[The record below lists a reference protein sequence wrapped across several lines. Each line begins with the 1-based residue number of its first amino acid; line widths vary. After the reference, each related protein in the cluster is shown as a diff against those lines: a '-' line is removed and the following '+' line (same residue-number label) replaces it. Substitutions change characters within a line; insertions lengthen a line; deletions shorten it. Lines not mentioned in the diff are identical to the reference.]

1 MKDVELTQIVKEVQK
16 DIGQFELLYS
26 QIINKVY
33 FWCYTVIGND
43 ADAKD
48 AAQEAMI
55 RIYKNVAKLKEPENF
70 TSWMY
75 VIVRNACY
83 NYLRYHKSESKTL
96 MNSGDFVDAFDVN
109 VKEERKYVLPEEAY
123 NLKEMK
129 ELVSKF
135 VSELPRKQREAISLF
150 YLDEF
155 KIEEIANLL
164 QCPVGSVKSRLHD
177 GRKKLQEKV
186 NDYQEENDMK
196 LYEMVFIPFL
206 GLILREYRATICAR
220 QTLNYDET
228 IYKGNSVKN
237 IYKNIVSSKI
247 IIISSLMSI
256 VILSMIVPLFVN
268 NKSTTDNYLN
278 NGSLFNIEMYNKLKE
293 NPYIEDIVYLTFP
306 TRTTVDVSIILKQDF
321 SKDEIK
327 ITHGEEEL
335 SFDKKENELFVQVK
349 ENGEYTISVKN
360 ENTIFTIDRIDEY
373 APEFHGIINYD
384 NYIQLMIN
392 DEQLQVN
399 YETSFIEHEG
409 KFYSIGNDLRVDGKF
424 NGTVKITLFHKDGYF
439 MKYSIDLK

>member
-135 VSELPRKQREAISLF
+135 VSELPRKQREAITLF

-196 LYEMVFIPFL
+196 LYGIVFIPFL
-206 GLILREYRATICAR
+206 GLILNEYRETICAR
-220 QTLNYDET
+220 QTLDYDET
-228 IYKGNSVKN
+228 IYKGKSAKKS
-237 IYKNIVSSKI
+237 YKKIASSKI
-247 IIISSLMSI
+247 IISSLVLI
-256 VILSMIVPLFVN
+256 VIIILITPLFEN
-268 NKSTTDNYLN
+268 NKSETDDYLS
-278 NGSLFNIEMYNKLKE
+278 NGSLFNLEMYNKLKE

-321 SKDEIK
+321 SKEEIK
-327 ITHGEEEL
+327 ITQGKKEL
-335 SFDKKENELFVQVK
+335 SFEKNNNELFIQVE
-349 ENGEYTISVKN
+349 ENGEYTISIKN
-360 ENTIFTIDRIDEY
+360 ENTTFTIDRIDEY
-373 APEFHGIINYD
+373 APDFLGIINYD
-384 NYIQLMIN
+384 NYIQLMID
-392 DEQLQVN
+392 DEQSQVN
-399 YETSFIEHEG
+399 YETSFIEYEG
-409 KFYSIGNDLRVDGKF
+409 EHYSFGNNLRVDGRF
-424 NGTVKITLFHKDGYF
+424 NGIVKITLFHKDGYF
-439 MKYSIDLK
+439 LKYSINLK

>member
-135 VSELPRKQREAISLF
+135 VSELPRKQREAITLF

-186 NDYQEENDMK
+186 NDYQEENDTK
-196 LYEMVFIPFL
+196 LYGIVFIPFL
-206 GLILREYRATICAR
+206 GLILKEYRETICAR
-220 QTLNYDET
+220 QTLDYDET
-228 IYKGNSVKN
+228 IYRGESAKKS
-237 IYKNIVSSKI
+237 YKKIASSKI
-247 IIISSLMSI
+247 IISSLVLI
-256 VILSMIVPLFVN
+256 VIFILITPLFVN
-268 NKSTTDNYLN
+268 NKSETDDYLS
-278 NGSLFNIEMYNKLKE
+278 NGSLFNLEMYNKLKE

-321 SKDEIK
+321 SKEEIK
-327 ITHGEEEL
+327 ITQEKKEL
-335 SFDKKENELFVQVK
+335 SFEKKNNELLVQVE
-349 ENGEYTISVKN
+349 ENGEYTISIKN

-373 APEFHGIINYD
+373 APEFLGIINYD

-392 DEQLQVN
+392 DEQSQVN
-399 YETSFIEHEG
+399 YETSFIEYEG
-409 KFYSIGNDLRVDGKF
+409 EHYSFGNDLRVEGRF

>member
-109 VKEERKYVLPEEAY
+109 VKDERKYVLPEEAY

-135 VSELPRKQREAISLF
+135 VSELPRKQREAITLF

-196 LYEMVFIPFL
+196 LYGIVFIPFL
-206 GLILREYRATICAR
+206 GLILKEYRETICAR
-220 QTLNYDET
+220 QTLDYDET
-228 IYKGNSVKN
+228 IYKGKSAKKS
-237 IYKNIVSSKI
+237 YKKIASSKM
-247 IIISSLMSI
+247 IISSLVLI
-256 VILSMIVPLFVN
+256 VIFILITPLFVN
-268 NKSTTDNYLN
+268 NKSETDDYLS
-278 NGSLFNIEMYNKLKE
+278 NGSLFNLEMYNKLKE

-321 SKDEIK
+321 SKEEIK
-327 ITHGEEEL
+327 ITHGKKEL
-335 SFDKKENELFVQVK
+335 SFEKKNNELFIQVE
-349 ENGEYTISVKN
+349 ENGEYTISIKN
-360 ENTIFTIDRIDEY
+360 ENTTFTIDRIDKY
-373 APEFHGIINYD
+373 APEFLGIINYD

-392 DEQLQVN
+392 DGQSQVN
-399 YETSFIEHEG
+399 YETSFVEYEGEH
-409 KFYSIGNDLRVDGKF
+409 YSFGNDLRVDGRF